1 MRTEDLIS
9 RLSDQPPRREAGI
22 DRRLGAAFLA
32 AGAGAALVAGLLYGL
47 RPDFLASAAG
57 GAGIVKFACGAALG
71 LAGWRLACRLS
82 RPGLPAFCPV
92 AAALFALAVAA
103 ALAGVGPGGFD
114 RAPAFRL
121 GLALDCALPIL
132 ALSAPALALG
142 LAALRSGAPT
152 RPALAGAATGLAAG
166 AAGALAFATTC
177 PANDPLFVLV
187 AYGSAL
193 AAMTALGAL
202 AAPRALRW

>member
-9 RLSDQPPRREAGI
+9 RLSDQPPRREASL
-22 DRRLGAAFLA
+22 DQRLGAALLV
-32 AGAGAALVAGLLYGL
+32 AGAGAALVIALLDGL
-47 RPDFLASAAG
+47 RPDLLASATGA
-57 GAGIVKFACGAALG
+57 AGIVKFGCGAALG
-71 LAGWRLACRLS
+71 LAGWRQACRLS
-82 RPGLPAFCPV
+82 RPGLSAFCPV
-92 AAALFALAVAA
+92 ATALFVIAA
-103 ALAGVGPGGFD
+103 ALAGLGLDGVA
-114 RAPAFRL
+114 RAPAFGL

-132 ALSAPALALG
+132 ALAAPALALG

-177 PANDPLFVLV
+177 PANDPLFVIV

-193 AAMTALGAL
+193 AGMSTLGAL
-202 AAPRALRW
+202 AAPRVLRW